1 MSNNIEA
8 RVREVLHNLNWLL
21 DAHDSRAELIK
32 IEGNKVFLLCTGECA
47 TCDTECIQVA
57 FSERMPEVEVVLN
70 SEDA

>member
-21 DAHDSRAELIK
+21 DAHNSSAELIK
-32 IEGNKVFLLCTGECA
+32 IEGNTVYLDCVGECA

-57 FSERMPEVEVVLN
+57 FRERMPEIELILK
-70 SEDA
+70 SKDT